1 MGHLLPLNTVS
12 RFLTIV
18 CRRHRP
24 ATKAHW
30 TSPYATFCARIRG
43 TAKRTGY
50 MSRTCIAKGIA
61 YQVVR
66 QIEAANA
73 LVAMLGPCIASLQQG
88 APPKIRNDA

>member
-1 MGHLLPLNTVS
+1 
-12 RFLTIV
+12 
-18 CRRHRP
+18 
-24 ATKAHW
+24 
-30 TSPYATFCARIRG
+30 
-43 TAKRTGY
+43 